1 MIHILSGQLA
11 ASNLEQ
17 AFELDENLKGEILI
31 LQDNL
36 SWGPLSADSEESAS
50 HDAIRSAWY
59 KTLHPDTEEVCH
71 DEQRILDCIGRALAE
86 EEPVCFWM
94 SPSAKDVCA
103 YFWLLTLFKSHPG
116 MLHVIAIQGLPFL
129 NEKGQLFYPVSF
141 DQIPPKEF
149 VKTKRLLKEVT
160 PAEYE
165 TDGDEWS
172 RLMQEASMIRVFEG
186 GKKIA
191 SKELNHYDYAIRFSL
206 TAEFQKASR
215 VVSESI
221 KKCAQPGAESF
232 IGWRIR
238 QLAAENAFQVQGDLS
253 KGFKD
258 FELRKATEEVAVPE
272 GQGLIV

>member
-1 MIHILSGQLA
+1 MIHILSGQIA

-36 SWGPLSADSEESAS
+36 SWGPLSLDSEEALN
-50 HDAIRSAWY
+50 HDAVRTNWY
-59 KTLHPDTEEVCH
+59 KTLHPDTEEICN
-71 DEQRILDCIGRALAE
+71 DEQRILECIKRALAE

-103 YFWLLTLFKSHPG
+103 YFWLLTHFKAYPG

-129 NEKGQLFYPVSF
+129 NEKGQMFYPASF

-149 VKTKRLLKEVT
+149 VKTKRLLKEVS

-172 RLMQEASMIRVFEG
+172 RLILEASFIRVFEG
-186 GKKIA
+186 GKKIS
-191 SKELNHYDYAIRFSL
+191 SKELNHYDFAIRFSL
-206 TAEFQKASR
+206 TTEFQKASR
-215 VVSESI
+215 IVSESI
-221 KKCAQPGAESF
+221 KKCGQPGAEAF

-238 QLAAENAFQVQGDLS
+238 QLVAEQAFQVQGDLS

-258 FELRKATEEVAVPE
+258 FELRKAGEEVVAPD
-272 GQGLIV
+272 GQGLTV